1 MKNEGWTPE
10 QIGKM
15 TLKQII
21 NYLDH
26 CGRAAN
32 KQQVADLKSGLQ
44 MSAKK
49 ARRVM

>member
-10 QIGKM
+10 QIGRM

-26 CGRAAN
+26 RGRESN
-32 KQQVADLKSGLQ
+32 KKQVDGLRSGLQ
-44 MSAKK
+44 GNIKK
-49 ARRVM
+49 IRRVM